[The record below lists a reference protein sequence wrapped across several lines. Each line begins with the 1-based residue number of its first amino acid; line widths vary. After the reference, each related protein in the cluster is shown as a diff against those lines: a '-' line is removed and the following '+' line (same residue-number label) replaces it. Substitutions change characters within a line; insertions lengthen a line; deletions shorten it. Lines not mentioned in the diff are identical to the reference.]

1 MENPENPIQ
10 NWMIGMACLD
20 GYPTYLTRYLDI
32 PHHWQVLQLEAS
44 KQQFQ
49 TLGFPFS
56 LSTEHAHARAQPGE
70 IHGAPWLTGWGAQV
84 DFTWELP
91 SGYVKIENGHSNSE
105 FSRSKYF
112 KIVISIVMSG

>member
-1 MENPENPIQ
+1 MIG
-10 NWMIGMACLD
+10 WMIPPRTSLD
-20 GYPTYLTRYLDI
+20 TAG
-32 PHHWQVLQLEAS
+32 HHRQVLQLEAS

-49 TLGFPFS
+49 TLRFPFS
-56 LSTEHAHARAQPGE
+56 LPAEHAHARAQPGE
-70 IHGAPWLTGWGAQV
+70 IHGGAPLLTGWGAQV

-112 KIVISIVMSG
+112 KIAISIVMSV